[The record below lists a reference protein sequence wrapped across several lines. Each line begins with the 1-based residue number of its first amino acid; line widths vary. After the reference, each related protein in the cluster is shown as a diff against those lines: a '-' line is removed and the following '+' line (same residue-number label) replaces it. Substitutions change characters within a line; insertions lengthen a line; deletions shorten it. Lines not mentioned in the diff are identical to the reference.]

1 MKKVLSLALLGA
13 TTSVFALYAEHA
25 SLYKDPRIMGMG
37 GANVAVGSYSTS
49 VFTNP
54 AGLATIKKTHGFVVD
69 ILNIGVSASANAATF
84 AKDIQGVDT
93 NAPDATTQMTNI
105 LKKYDGKNMHIGM
118 NNYTSISKNSDAFA
132 WSIGVLAAQDTNFMS
147 HTQGGSQAFLATS
160 SRAYGGVVLGIA
172 KPYETEYGR
181 LDIGLSAKYI
191 VQKSYEGG
199 ISIGDLVAKNPA
211 TTLQNRLVTSSG
223 LGIDLGMAYRPWVD
237 SYWHPAFGLSVMN
250 MGSIGMGGVY
260 GGQPTTLNAGLSITP
275 ELPVFN
281 KFILAV
287 DYVDMLNAN
296 KLRMYDGTNANGS
309 FTHTD
314 YNENDPMKRLRIGM
328 GMGLIDTSWLSLTL
342 NSGLYQSA
350 YTAGVDLEFLLFK
363 LNVATYQ
370 EQVGTSATSI
380 TDRRYM
386 ARLGFGW

>member
-37 GANVAVGSYSTS
+37 GANVAVGTYSTS
-49 VFTNP
+49 VFSNP
-54 AGLATIKKTHGFVVD
+54 AGLATIKKSHGFVVD
-69 ILNIGVSASANAATF
+69 VLNIGMSGSADGASF
-84 AKDIQGVDT
+84 AQDIQGVDT
-93 NAPDATTQMTNI
+93 SASDATTQMTDV
-105 LKKYDGKNMHIGM
+105 LKKYDGKNIHIGV

-132 WSIGVLAAQDTNFMS
+132 WSIGILQAADINFMT

-172 KPYETEYGR
+172 KPYETDYGR

-199 ISIGDLVAKNPA
+199 ISIGDLVSKDPA
-211 TTLQNRLVTSSG
+211 TTLQNRLVNSSG
-223 LGIDLGMAYRPWVD
+223 LGIDLGLAYRPWVD
-237 SYWHPAFGLSVMN
+237 NYWHPAFGLSVMN

-260 GGQPTTLNAGLSITP
+260 GGQPMTVNAGLSITP
-275 ELPVFN
+275 EFPVFS
-281 KFILAV
+281 KFVVAV

-296 KLRMYDGTNANGS
+296 KLRLYNGTNANGS
-309 FTHTD
+309 FTYTD
-314 YNENDPMKRLRIGM
+314 YNENDPMKRLRVGV
-328 GMGLIDTSWLSLTL
+328 GMGLVDTSWLALTL
-342 NSGLYQSA
+342 NGGLYQSA
-350 YTAGVDLEFLLFK
+350 YTAGIDLEFLLVK

-370 EQVGTSATSI
+370 EQIGTSATSI

-386 ARLGFGW
+386 VRLGLGW